1 MQEAKPDCL
10 KGISPCL
17 GVQGSRGSG
26 GSFWGGVFVS
36 SASHSDMKVEL
47 GAWECEGRSHAS
59 ASP

>member
-10 KGISPCL
+10 KGIAPCL
-17 GVQGSRGSG
+17 SVHGSRGSG

-36 SASHSDMKVEL
+36 SAPHSDMKVEL
-47 GAWECEGRSHAS
+47 GACECEGRLHVS